1 MSLLRV
7 APVFQNA
14 QERSWVEVSAG
25 ALRRNYR
32 RIQESVGPGVK
43 VIPMV
48 KADAYGVG
56 MHGAVAALE
65 PLDPWGYGVA
75 AVQEGL
81 ALRAAGLTK
90 PVGVFSPAPPETY
103 SRAVEGDLALSISD
117 LDALA
122 RLKEV
127 AREPG
132 LTGRFHLEVDT
143 GMGRAGFD
151 WRRVGEWAPTFRDLL
166 HPHLRW
172 EGVFTHFHSADVED
186 PGPTTTQWER
196 FRKTLEALGPLPEGC
211 MVHTCNSPGALRLP
225 AFAADAVRPGIFLYG
240 GMAGDGLPNPTP
252 VASVRSRI
260 VFVREAPPGSTVGYN
275 STYRARGH
283 ELWAT
288 ASIGYGDGLPRILSN
303 RGSALVRGRKVPI
316 IGRISMDVTVL
327 DITSV
332 PEVVPGE
339 VATFVG
345 SHGEESITVDEVAEQ
360 AGTISH
366 EILTGLT
373 ARLPRIWVEE
383 EEG

>member
-1 MSLLRV
+1 MSFRPY
-7 APVFQNA
+7 APMMQNA
-14 QERSWVEVSAG
+14 RERSWVEVSAG

-32 RIQESVGPGVK
+32 RIQESVGPGVR

-48 KADAYGVG
+48 KADAYGLG
-56 MHGAVAALE
+56 MQGAVAALE

-81 ALRAAGLTK
+81 ALRATGLTR
-90 PVGVFSPAPPETY
+90 PVGVFSPAPPGDY
-103 SRAVEGDLALSISD
+103 PRAVQGDLALSISD
-117 LDALA
+117 LKALE
-122 RLKEV
+122 RLSGV
-127 AREPG
+127 ALESG
-132 LTGRFHLEVDT
+132 LPGRFHLEVDT

-151 WRRVGEWAPTFRDLL
+151 WRRVGEWAPALRDLL
-166 HPHLRW
+166 DPHLRW
-172 EGVFTHFHSADVED
+172 EGVFTHFHSADVDD
-186 PGPTTTQWER
+186 PGPTTQQWER
-196 FRKTLEALGPLPEGC
+196 FREALEALGPLPEGC

-240 GMAGDGLPNPTP
+240 GIAGDGLPTPAP
-252 VASVRSRI
+252 VASVRARI

-327 DITSV
+327 DVTSV

-339 VATFVG
+339 VATFMG
-345 SHGEESITVDEVAEQ
+345 SDGSGSITVDEVAGQ

-383 EEG
+383 QQG